1 MNNHPPLSPLWLLS
15 PSEIPAMLCRCMVS
29 LLIAVCAVTHAEEP
43 APRWS
48 PAVPPLPSTN
58 LIPNSS
64 FELGA
69 DGWSSLGKST
79 AAGGD
84 LCGLYGVVQAGEAY
98 DGDHCLRI
106 ELGPGKTPVTYS
118 DYTLGS
124 SQTVV
129 QSAPLAANL
138 GWISVTPGVTYT
150 LSAFMR
156 ANREGV
162 PADLALRFGGN
173 VDAVVG
179 ADFHSKRVVL
189 GTVWARYDF
198 SMVAY
203 APDVFVALGPS
214 LSDTPEASAVVW
226 IDCVQL
232 EASPGGLEPENTA
245 PSTYV
250 PREPVELG
258 VHSER
263 YGNLFDSN
271 EAIGLKVTCA
281 NTTLEAAEIEL
292 HAQLEDYFGTPG
304 PEAIHRWSIG
314 PGARAENFLPL
325 AVPGTGYYRAHLS
338 WKLGGVAHSRT
349 IKFSVVDTYPSQES
363 VFGLNHVP
371 TTDGACG
378 QLRKAGV
385 TWARDWSMKWESI
398 EPQEG
403 IYDFAEIDRQVDRI
417 GRVNMNLLPLLPPQ
431 PSALWASEAP
441 LEGLPAVERSAY
453 APAPEHRDK
462 LDTFIS
468 TTVSRYRDRVRYW
481 EFLNEP
487 LWVPWYCLPAG
498 GGYTVDTYIDLLKGA
513 STAMKSADPDCVV
526 IGGLSIMANSP
537 MGDEFIQKG
546 GLDYADIYNLH
557 PYPEGDGPESF
568 VPLMARIQATMD
580 ARGGR
585 KPIWATELSYW
596 GTDDKPW
603 TPWAP
608 PNPGH
613 WAANRQQASE
623 REASDFNIRQSVILL
638 AHGVEKIFWHSGLEG
653 EVNNG
658 SRDLENPLLG
668 PEAVP
673 QKFFAA
679 QAMLAN
685 SVGPSPRFAAPLK
698 NEAAIDGHDTSRVYG
713 YAFDGP
719 RGAVLIAWAPGTFND
734 GNAGP
739 GGIVPLGESP
749 VYLIST
755 TLSASD
761 LAAATTLVRLS
772 TDSSTDENAP
782 AWGLRIPAS
791 VKVYSVVGSPLSG
804 M

>member
-1 MNNHPPLSPLWLLS
+1 MNNQFPRCPLWLLS
-15 PSEIPAMLCRCMVS
+15 PSETPAMLCRCIAG
-29 LLIAVCAVTHAEEP
+29 LLIAVCAAAHAEAP
-43 APRWS
+43 APRWN

-64 FELGA
+64 FELGV

-98 DGDHCLRI
+98 DGDYCLRI
-106 ELGPGKTPVTYS
+106 DLGPGKAPVTYS
-118 DYTLGS
+118 DYTLGA

-138 GWISVTPGVTYT
+138 GWIGVTPGVTYT

-156 ANREGV
+156 ADREGV

-189 GTVWARYDF
+189 GTAWARYDF

-203 APDVFVALGPS
+203 APDVFVALGPN

-226 IDCVQL
+226 IDSVQL
-232 EASPGGLEPENTA
+232 EASSGGREPESSA

-258 VHSER
+258 VHSGR
-263 YGNLFDSN
+263 YGNLFDSK
-271 EAIGLKVTCA
+271 EVIGLTVTCA
-281 NTTLEAAEIEL
+281 NTTLVSAEVEL

-304 PEAIHRWSIG
+304 PESIHRWSIA
-314 PGARAENFLPL
+314 PDTRAENFLPL

-338 WKLGGVAHSRT
+338 WALGGVAHKRT
-349 IKFSVVDTYPSQES
+349 IKFSVVDTYPTQES

-378 QLRKAGV
+378 QLRKAGA

-398 EPQEG
+398 ESQQG
-403 IYDFAEIDRQVDRI
+403 TYDFAEIDRQVDRI
-417 GRVNMNLLPLLPPQ
+417 GRADMNLLPLLPPQ

-462 LDTFIS
+462 LNAFIS
-468 TTVSRYRDRVRYW
+468 TTVLRYGDRVRYW

-487 LWVPWYCLPAG
+487 LWVPWYCLPST
-498 GGYTVDTYIDLLKGA
+498 GGYTVDTYIELLKGA
-513 STAMKSADPDCVV
+513 SAAMKSADPDCLV

-546 GLDYADIYNLH
+546 GLDYVDIYNLH

-580 ARGGR
+580 AMGGR
-585 KPIWATELSYW
+585 KPIWATESSYW

-613 WAANRQQASE
+613 WAANRQQANE
-623 REASDFNIRQSVILL
+623 REASDFNIRQAVILL

-668 PEAVP
+668 PEAIP

-685 SVGPSPRFAAPLK
+685 SLGPAPRFAAPLK
-698 NEAAIDGHDTSRVYG
+698 KDGVIDGHDTGGVYG

-719 RGAVLIAWAPGTFND
+719 QGAVLIAWAPGTLND
-734 GNAGP
+734 GNVRDN
-739 GGIVPLGESP
+739 GIVPLGESP
-749 VYLIST
+749 VYLVST
-755 TLSASD
+755 TLRGSD
-761 LAAATTLVRLS
+761 LAEAIMLVRFPN
-772 TDSSTDENAP
+772 DSGTEANGAIWGIKVP
-782 AWGLRIPAS
+782 AA

>member
-1 MNNHPPLSPLWLLS
+1 MNNHSPLSPLRVLS
-15 PSEIPAMLCRCMVS
+15 PFKTPAMLCRCVLG
-29 LLIAVCAVTHAEEP
+29 LLVAVCAVSHAEGP
-43 APRWS
+43 APRWN
-48 PAVPPLPSTN
+48 PAVPPLASTN

-98 DGDHCLRI
+98 DGDHCLQI
-106 ELGPGKTPVTYS
+106 ALGPGKTPVTYS

-129 QSAPLAANL
+129 QSAPLAASL
-138 GWISVTPGVTYT
+138 GWITVTPGTSYT

-156 ANREGV
+156 ADREGV
-162 PADLALRFGGN
+162 PADLALRFGGA

-179 ADFHSKRVVL
+179 ADFHSKRVML
-189 GTVWARYDF
+189 GTTWVRYEF

-203 APDVFVALGPS
+203 AQDVFVALGPN

-226 IDCVQL
+226 IDGVQL
-232 EASPGGLEPENTA
+232 EASSGGLEPESTA
-245 PSTYV
+245 PSDYV
-250 PREPVELG
+250 PREPIELG
-258 VHSER
+258 MHSGR
-263 YGNLFDSN
+263 DGNLFDIQ
-271 EAIGLKVTCA
+271 ETIGLTVTCS
-281 NTTLEAAEIEL
+281 NTTLVAADVEI
-292 HAQLEDYFGTPG
+292 HARLEDYFGARS
-304 PEAIHRWSIG
+304 PETIHRWSVA

-325 AVPGTGYYRAHLS
+325 AVPGAGYYRAHLS
-338 WKLGGVAHSRT
+338 WELGGIAHSRT

-363 VFGLNHVP
+363 IFGLNHVP
-371 TTDGACG
+371 TTEGACG

-398 EPQEG
+398 EAREG
-403 IYDFAEIDRQVDRI
+403 ACDFAEIDRQVDRI
-417 GRVNMNLLPLLPPQ
+417 GEVGMNLLPLLPPQ

-441 LEGLPAVERSAY
+441 PEGLPAVERSAY

-462 LDTFIS
+462 LNTFIS
-468 TTVSRYRDRVRYW
+468 KTVSRYRDRVRHW

-498 GGYTVDTYIDLLKGA
+498 GGYTVDTYIELLKGA
-513 STAMKSADPDCVV
+513 SAAMKSADPDCVV

-546 GLDYADIYNLH
+546 GLDYVDIYNLH

-568 VPLMARIQATMD
+568 VPLMARIQASMD

-623 REASDFNIRQSVILL
+623 REASDFNVRQAVILL

-685 SVGPSPRFAAPLK
+685 SLGPTPRFAAPLK
-698 NEAAIDGHDTSRVYG
+698 KEPAIDDHDTNGVHG

-719 RGAVLIAWAPGTFND
+719 RGAVLIVWAPGTLND

-761 LAAATTLVRLS
+761 FAAATTLVRLPA
-772 TDSSTDENAP
+772 DSGANGSAP
-782 AWGLRIPAS
+782 IWGLTLPTS
-791 VKVYSVVGSPLSG
+791 VNAYNVVGSPLYA

>member
-1 MNNHPPLSPLWLLS
+1 MT
-15 PSEIPAMLCRCMVS
+15 
-29 LLIAVCAVTHAEEP
+29 THAEES
-43 APRWS
+43 ALRWN
-48 PAVPPLPSTN
+48 PAVPSLPSTN

-84 LCGLYGVVQAGEAY
+84 LCGLYGVVQAGESY
-98 DGDHCLRI
+98 DGGHCLRI
-106 ELGPGKTPVTYS
+106 ELGPGLTPVTYS

-129 QSAPLAANL
+129 QSAPLAASL
-138 GWISVTPGVTYT
+138 GWMRVTPGVAYT

-156 ANREGV
+156 ADRDGV

-173 VDAVVG
+173 VNAVVG

-189 GTVWARYDF
+189 GTSWARYDF

-203 APDVFVALGPS
+203 TPDVFVALGPN
-214 LSDTPEASAVVW
+214 LSETPEASAVVW
-226 IDCVQL
+226 IDSVQL
-232 EASPGGLEPENTA
+232 EVSSGGPDAGSAA
-245 PSTYV
+245 PSAYV
-250 PREPVELG
+250 PREAIELG
-258 VHSER
+258 LNCGR
-263 YGNLFDSN
+263 QGNLFDVT
-271 EAIGLKVTCA
+271 EAIGFTVTCA
-281 NTTLEAAEIEL
+281 NTTPLATEVEL
-292 HAQLEDYFGTPG
+292 HAELEDYFGTRG
-304 PEAIHRWSIG
+304 PETIHRWSVA
-314 PGARAENFLPL
+314 PGARVENFLPL
-325 AVPGTGYYRAHLS
+325 SVPGGGYYRAHLS
-338 WKLGGVAHSRT
+338 WELGEIAHSRT
-349 IKFSVVDTYPSQES
+349 IKFSVVESYPSQES
-363 VFGLNHVP
+363 IFGLNHVP

-385 TWARDWSMKWESI
+385 TWARDWSMKWGSI
-398 EPQEG
+398 EAREG
-403 IYDFAEIDRQVDRI
+403 TYDFAEIDRQVERI
-417 GRVNMNLLPLLPPQ
+417 GRAGMNLLPLLPPQ
-431 PSALWASEAP
+431 PSTLWASEAP

-462 LDTFIS
+462 LNAFIFA
-468 TTVSRYRDRVRYW
+468 TVSRYRDRVRYW

-498 GGYTVDTYIDLLKGA
+498 GGYTVDTYIELLKGA
-513 STAMKSADPDCVV
+513 SAAMKSADPNCVV

-546 GLDYADIYNLH
+546 GLDLVDIYNLH

-568 VPLMARIQATMD
+568 APLMTRILATMES
-580 ARGGR
+580 RGAR

-603 TPWAP
+603 TPWSP

-623 REASDFNIRQSVILL
+623 REASDFNIRQAVILL

-685 SVGPSPRFAAPLK
+685 SVGPIPRFAAPLK
-698 NEAAIDGHDTSRVYG
+698 KEAVIDGGNTGGVHG

-719 RGAVLIAWAPGTFND
+719 RGAVLIAWAPGYLND

-755 TLSASD
+755 SLSGSD
-761 LAAATTLVRLS
+761 LAAAPTLVRLS
-772 TDSSTDENAP
+772 ADSRNDENTP
-782 AWGLRIPAS
+782 IWGLKLPVS
-791 VKVYSVVGSPLSG
+791 VKAYSIVGSPVSG

>member
-1 MNNHPPLSPLWLLS
+1 M
-15 PSEIPAMLCRCMVS
+15 
-29 LLIAVCAVTHAEEP
+29 
-43 APRWS
+43 
-48 PAVPPLPSTN
+48 
-58 LIPNSS
+58 IPNSS

-98 DGDHCLRI
+98 DGAHCLRI

-129 QSAPLAANL
+129 QAAPLAASL
-138 GWISVTPGVTYT
+138 GWVSVSPGSSYT

-156 ANREGV
+156 ADRDGV
-162 PADLALRFGGN
+162 PADLALRFGGH
-173 VDAVVG
+173 VDAAAG
-179 ADFHSKRVVL
+179 KDLHSKRVVL
-189 GTVWARYDF
+189 GTSWARYDF

-203 APDVFVALGPS
+203 APDVFVALGPN
-214 LSDTPEASAVVW
+214 LLDTPEASAVVW
-226 IDCVQL
+226 IDGVQL
-232 EASPGGLEPENTA
+232 EATAGDPDTQNTL
-245 PSTYV
+245 PSAYA

-258 VHSER
+258 VYSGR
-263 YGNLFDSN
+263 YGNLFDSK
-271 EAIGLKVTCA
+271 EAVGLTVSCA
-281 NTTLEAAEIEL
+281 NTTLLTTEIAI
-292 HAQLEDYFGTPG
+292 HVQLEDYFGTRG
-304 PEAIHRWSIG
+304 SEAVHRWSVA

-325 AVPGTGYYRAHLS
+325 AVPGRGFYRAHLS
-338 WKLGGVAHSRT
+338 WEVGGISHKRT
-349 IKFSVVDTYPSQES
+349 IKFSVIDFYPWSES
-363 VFGLNHVP
+363 AFGLNHMP
-371 TTDGACG
+371 TTDAACG

-385 TWARDWSMKWESI
+385 TWARDWSMKWDSI
-398 EPQEG
+398 EPQQG
-403 IYDFAEIDRQVDRI
+403 TYDFAEIDRQVDRI
-417 GRVNMNLLPLLPPQ
+417 GRAGLNLLPLLPPQ
-431 PSALWASEAP
+431 PSARWASEAP
-441 LEGLPAVERSAY
+441 LEGLPGVERSAY
-453 APAPEHRDK
+453 APAPEYRDK
-462 LDTFIS
+462 LNAFIS
-468 TTVSRYRDRVRYW
+468 VTVSRYRNRVRYW

-487 LWVPWYCLPAG
+487 LWVPWYCLPSG
-498 GGYTVDTYIDLLKGA
+498 GGYTVDTYIELLKGA
-513 STAMKSADPDCVV
+513 SAAMKSAAPDCLV

-537 MGDEFIQKG
+537 MGDEFIEKG
-546 GLDYADIYNLH
+546 GLEPVDIYNLH

-568 VPLMARIQATMD
+568 VPWMARIQAAMS
-580 ARGGR
+580 ARGGP
-585 KPIWATELSYW
+585 KPIWATESSYW

-623 REASDFNIRQSVILL
+623 REASDYNIRQAVILL

-673 QKFFAA
+673 QKFLAA

-685 SVGPSPRFAAPLK
+685 CLGVAPRFAAPLK
-698 NEAAIDGHDTSRVYG
+698 KEVVIDGHDTGGVYG

-719 RGAVLIAWAPGTFND
+719 LGAVLIVWAPGALND
-734 GNAGP
+734 GSVGAG
-739 GGIVPLGESP
+739 GVVPLGESP
-749 VYLIST
+749 VYLVST
-755 TLSASD
+755 NLPGSD
-761 LAAATTLVRLS
+761 LAAAITLVRFS
-772 TDSSTDENAP
+772 TDSDTKANAP
-782 AWGLRIPAS
+782 NWGIEVPAA
-791 VKVYSVVGSPLSG
+791 VTVYSVVGSPLSG